1 MSKEKLTFN
10 PLSAWI
16 KKDADKPLII
26 SGPCSAET
34 EEQLVNTA
42 LALKKL
48 NVSAIRAGI
57 WKPRTKP
64 GSFEGNGAKALPW
77 IKSVKEATGLPFA
90 TEVATPQHIEE
101 ALKAGADILWIGARS
116 TVNPFTVQD
125 MADALKGV
133 DVPVLIKNPIN
144 PELALWI
151 GAIERIYNA
160 GIRNIAAIHR
170 GFSTHRKTKFR
181 NEPLWGIAIELKTAF
196 PDLPIIGDPSH
207 ITGKRTA
214 IYEVSQKSLDLNYD
228 GLMIESHLDP
238 DNAWSDAAQQVTPA
252 ALEQILAALR
262 TRQATSD
269 DALFMNQLEDMR
281 HQIDDIDRELLETLA
296 QRMNLVEKA
305 GEYKR
310 EHNVT
315 VFQQDR
321 WGEIFKSRPEWAE
334 KMRVNKDFVAEMFKL
349 IHTESIRIQTEVT
362 EREKIKI

>member
-1 MSKEKLTFN
+1 MSKQKLTFN
-10 PLSAWI
+10 PLSAWASNE
-16 KKDADKPLII
+16 KKPLII

-48 NVSAIRAGI
+48 NVHAIRAGI
-57 WKPRTKP
+57 WKPRTRP
-64 GSFEGNGAKALPW
+64 NSFEGNGTIALPW

-101 ALKAGADILWIGARS
+101 ALKYGADILWIGARS

-133 DVPVLIKNPIN
+133 DIPVLIKNPIN

-160 GIRNIAAIHR
+160 GVRNIAAIHR
-170 GFSTHRKTKFR
+170 GFSTQRKTKFR
-181 NEPLWGIAIELKTAF
+181 NEPLWGIAIELKTVF
-196 PDLPIIGDPSH
+196 PDLPIICDPSH

-214 IYEVSQKSLDLNYD
+214 IYEVSQKALDLNYD
-228 GLMIESHLDP
+228 GLMIEAHLDP

-252 ALEQILAALR
+252 ALEQIISALKI
-262 TRQATSD
+262 RQATSQ
-269 DALFMNQLEDMR
+269 DAMFINHLEEMR
-281 HQIDDIDRELLETLA
+281 HQMDDIDRDLLEVLA
-296 QRMNLVEKA
+296 QRMTMVQKA

-310 EHNVT
+310 EHNVAI
-315 VFQQDR
+315 FQQDR
-321 WGEIFKSRPEWAE
+321 WAEIFKSRPEWAE
-334 KMRVNKDFVAEMFKL
+334 KMNVNKDFVADLFKL
-349 IHTESIRIQTEVT
+349 IHTESIRIQTEIT
-362 EREKIKI
+362 EREKLKA